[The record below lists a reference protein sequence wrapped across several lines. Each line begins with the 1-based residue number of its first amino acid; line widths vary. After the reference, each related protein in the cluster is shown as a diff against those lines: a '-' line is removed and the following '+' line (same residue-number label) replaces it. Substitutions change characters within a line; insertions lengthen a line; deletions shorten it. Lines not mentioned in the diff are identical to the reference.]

1 MPSLEGKRALVLGVA
16 NERSIAWGI
25 TQKLAAEGAQVAL
38 TFLGDTLEKRV
49 RPLADKIG
57 ADLVLPCDASQDDQI
72 AAMYEAIDAKWGG
85 LDILIHAIAFADR
98 QDLMGRFVDT
108 SRECFRLALDVSA
121 YSLVSLSRGARP
133 LMISAGGGSIV
144 TLTFDGSQ
152 RVFPNYN
159 VMGVAK
165 AALESA
171 TRYLAADLGPEN
183 IRVNAVSPGPIKTLS
198 AAGIRNFRDMLK
210 LSESKSPLG
219 RNISTQDVAELCALL
234 AGDGGS
240 GITGQVLKV
249 DAGLSI
255 LGV

>member
-108 SRECFRLALDVSA
+108 SREGFRLALDVSA

>member
-98 QDLMGRFVDT
+98 QDLLGRFVVT
-108 SRECFRLALDVSA
+108 SRVGFRLALDVSA